1 MSDKNLEIAVL
12 LHDAGWNQQLGELE
26 ALARQAM
33 STAWR
38 RLGESHLDESETTT
52 TEVSLVFADDAA
64 VAELNRGYRGREGAT
79 NVLSFPNMDDEDF
92 LNAGNGLSAAARP
105 RLLGDVILARETV
118 LREAEEQG
126 KSLQD
131 HTLHLLVH
139 GLLHLLGHDHETAQE
154 AERMEALETAILADL
169 GIPDPYRARLS
180 ESAALA
186 LSDPPDGD
194 RG

>member
-1 MSDKNLEIAVL
+1 MSDKNLEIAIL
-12 LHDAGWNQQLGELE
+12 LHDAVWNQQLGGLE
-26 ALARQAM
+26 ALARTAM

-38 RLGESHLDESETTT
+38 RLGESHLNESETT

-92 LNAGNGLSAAARP
+92 LNAGNGVSAGARP

-139 GLLHLLGHDHETAQE
+139 GLLHLLGHDHGTAQE

-169 GIPDPYRARLS
+169 GIPDPYRVRLS
-180 ESAALA
+180 ESEALTRP
-186 LSDPPDGD
+186 DPSPDCD